1 MPLQHLFIIYLIG
14 TLIVF
19 LPAFGFYKLFQKA
32 GAPAWK
38 AFVPFYNTWVMQELA
53 QRPKHWVFWQLIPVG
68 GWFISMGIFIEFVK
82 IFGKFSFLHHAGA
95 SLLAPFYF
103 PYIANAKDTKF
114 IGAEASR
121 KHRKSGTR
129 EWIDAAVFAIVAAT
143 LIRLFIFEAYT
154 IPTGSMEKSLLVNDF
169 LFVSKLSYGPR
180 VPNTPLSI
188 PFIHNYIPGV
198 GNKSYSQAIKLPYIR
213 WWQSPVKRGDAV
225 VFNFPAGD
233 TVIHADGFESAVPYY
248 EIKRKD
254 QAGEPIYYNAGGR
267 SMQAGPGEIL
277 GDPRSFPVVVHP
289 ADKTDNYIKRCVAIA
304 GDTIKVVKSDVYV
317 NGIKQVAPPNS
328 PFKYVVEVKE
338 NVSLDEAG
346 LEDIGI
352 KLNDGDFYQ
361 DDPQNRYRY
370 IINLTTAEKAI
381 LEKSS
386 LIKRI
391 DPDLD
396 EQPHPLMIFP
406 YDTLHKWSVDDYGG
420 DGLWIPKKGVSLP
433 LTAENYSLYERAI
446 RVYEHNDFYMKDGK
460 FFLNG
465 KEVTSYTFKMDYY
478 WMMGDNRHNSQ
489 DSRFWGFVPEDRVV
503 GKAWLI
509 WFSWDKG
516 PRWNR
521 LFRFVK

>member
-53 QRPKHWVFWQLIPVG
+53 HRPKHWVFWQLIPVG
-68 GWFISMGIFIEFVK
+68 GWFISMGIFIEFAK

-95 SLLAPFYF
+95 YLMAPFYF
-103 PYIANAKDTKF
+103 PYIANSKDTKF
-114 IGAEASR
+114 IGPEAAR
-121 KHRKSGTR
+121 KHKKSGAR

-169 LFVSKLSYGPR
+169 LFVSKISYGPR

-198 GNKSYSQAIKLPYIR
+198 GNKSYSEAIRLPYIR
-213 WWQSPVKRGDAV
+213 WWQRPVKRGDAV

-248 EIKRKD
+248 EIKRKA
-254 QAGEPIYYNAGGR
+254 QVGEAIYYNAAGR
-267 SMQAGPGEIL
+267 PMQANAADIL
-277 GDPRSFPVVVHP
+277 NDPRNYPIAVHP
-289 ADKTDNYIKRCVAIA
+289 ADKTDNYIKRCIAIA
-304 GDTIKVVKSDVYV
+304 GDTIKVIKGDVYV
-317 NGIKQVAPPNS
+317 NGIRQEAPPNS
-328 PFKYVVEVKE
+328 PLKYFVEVKE
-338 NVSLDEAG
+338 NVRLDEAG

-352 KLNDGDFYQ
+352 KLNDGDFNH
-361 DDPQNRYRY
+361 QNGYGY
-370 IINLTTAEKAI
+370 VMNLTTAEKGI
-381 LEKSS
+381 LEKSP

-391 DPDLD
+391 EPALD
-396 EQPHPLMIFP
+396 EIPQPLMIFP
-406 YDTLHKWSVDDYGG
+406 YDTLHKWSVDNYGG
-420 DGLWIPKKGVSLP
+420 DGVWIPKKGASLT
-433 LTAENYSLYERAI
+433 LTAENYPLYERTI

-465 KEVTSYTFKMDYY
+465 KEVTSYTFKMNYY

-489 DSRFWGFVPEDRVV
+489 DSRFWGFVPEDRIV